1 MSFVVVD
8 TDVASTILK
17 GSLPDELAEQL
28 AGQRLA
34 VTFVT
39 VGELTQWTF
48 LHQWGPRRRAGLR
61 AFFASVVVIPC
72 SYRAATLWGEI
83 QAQARLRGRPR
94 PVNDAWV
101 AACCIARDLPLAT
114 LNTKDY
120 IDFAEHEGLTL
131 IR

>member
-17 GSLPDELAEQL
+17 GSLREDLAGQL
-28 AGQRLA
+28 AGQQLA
-34 VTFVT
+34 ITFVT

-61 AFFASVVVIPC
+61 AFFASIVVLPC

-83 QAQARLRGRPR
+83 QAHARLRGRPR
-94 PVNDAWV
+94 PITTAGS
-101 AACCIARDLPLAT
+101 PLAASRAT
-114 LNTKDY
+114 FRSPPSTRRISATSLSTR
-120 IDFAEHEGLTL
+120 G
-131 IR
+131 